1 MMLQMYAMLNNYY
14 NIQIVKFLITWMYF
28 QLKKDTGT
36 GKPKFVE
43 VCMECHIGDTVG
55 WHHMFEWMTH
65 WTVSQNIIDLF
76 T

>member
-1 MMLQMYAMLNNYY
+1 MMLQMYAILNNYY

-55 WHHMFEWMTH
+55 WHHMFELMTH